1 MAGLDP
7 TKSSSA
13 LILTPPLEKWVFF
26 PYSQWK
32 FQKMLKCVTSA
43 PSPLTTGDVPRL
55 TCPGVV

>member
-7 TKSSSA
+7 TKASSA

-32 FQKMLKCVTSA
+32 FQKMFKVCHICSLS
-43 PSPLTTGDVPRL
+43 DYW
-55 TCPGVV
+55 